1 MAMDDGHTDGG
12 DSPASASAASEPE
25 LTNDEGEDSYSD
37 TLAAD
42 GQGETDEQ
50 SFDEDAMLGG
60 GLHTETSEGESDTLK
75 RKRSPAKRKAK
86 ANGEETAASKKAK
99 TAPAAASKKGKGKKA
114 AVQATDYAAGAGD
127 EAEGKDGNGSDSSA
141 LTAVEELEEKPKKK
155 QRKPRK
161 PREPKPEPVY
171 VIPDVE
177 KLAPHPT
184 FDGRLGYACL
194 NTILRAKKPP
204 VFCSRTCRCVRAIV
218 GSCMRPSH

>member
-1 MAMDDGHTDGG
+1 MNDGNTDGG
-12 DSPASASAASEPE
+12 YSPASAASEPE

-75 RKRSPAKRKAK
+75 KKRTPAKRKAR
-86 ANGEETAASKKAK
+86 ANGEETAASKKTK
-99 TAPAAASKKGKGKKA
+99 TTPAATAKKGKGKGKGKKA
-114 AVQATDYAAGAGD
+114 AVQATDYAAGAGED
-127 EAEGKDGNGSDSSA
+127 GDGKDGNASDSST

-194 NTILRAKKPP
+194 NTILRTRKPP
-204 VFCSRTCRCVRAIV
+204 VFCSRTCRCVRASLDSYI
-218 GSCMRPSH
+218 